1 MKTSI
6 NHMMWMM
13 AFLLLGVLPSA
24 AQEVAQMN
32 NDAFRQYVDMLYKQG
47 QAAYLKSDRLTT
59 KSCYE
64 QMESAIDARVEAGK
78 LSQETADSLMQY
90 VRKLEGDYHYDNA
103 DYDKT
108 SFGLAASSFME
119 ALEYA
124 ESDEH
129 PFLEANFNQCVLHME
144 LSQLYYKQAC
154 QETDAGKRQRKFES
168 ALEEMQE
175 AEKRARNWYNPER
188 PDSFNVYF
196 QATAGLAMCYA
207 RVEKCDSALLLI
219 DELIEEFKDTDSE
232 RYGELLRRKAKII
245 MLQIEGG
252 DTNASISQALDCYKR
267 YFNIKRTDALV
278 NFTGMDSGQREQY
291 WMNIRPFVTDCY
303 RLEEADPA
311 FLYDVTLF
319 AKGLLLQLNRDGG
332 GKQSLNYTWQQ
343 IQQRLPADGC
353 AIEFVQYE
361 KGGAQHMGALV
372 LGKTGQ
378 PRFVRMMAPEELA
391 AKSTGSFTVSERLY
405 VTDGKKKNE
414 LYNDTALA
422 SLIWNSQ
429 LIDAMGKAKKVYFAP
444 DGYMHQIAVEYLLPQ
459 NLKNLSFYRLT
470 STRRLMDDSPTAK
483 GASALILGGVVY
495 ATQVT
500 GASQDNDTRAYDNAR
515 GLHFDYLKNSGREV
529 QEIHDHRNIGADRLL
544 LGEAV
549 TEGSFRTL
557 CSQFPILHI
566 STHGVFTAAKTPQ
579 GTDLKPCLSD
589 ESLSQCFLALAG
601 VQTAVDSPQY
611 DRENQDGV
619 LSAREMS
626 GLDMSRVQLFV
637 LACCETALGYVTSDG
652 VYGIQRGL
660 KNAGVGAIV
669 ATLWDIDDEAA
680 TMFMV
685 ALHDL
690 LAKGQ
695 TIHQAFYGARQALLS
710 TKMEDNQER
719 VKRFNP
725 VTLTEEMYAGDD
737 YSDPRYVD
745 AFILID
751 ALD

>member
-1 MKTSI
+1 M
-6 NHMMWMM
+6 
-13 AFLLLGVLPSA
+13 
-24 AQEVAQMN
+24 
-32 NDAFRQYVDMLYKQG
+32 
-47 QAAYLKSDRLTT
+47 
-59 KSCYE
+59 
-64 QMESAIDARVEAGK
+64 
-78 LSQETADSLMQY
+78 
-90 VRKLEGDYHYDNA
+90 
-103 DYDKT
+103 
-108 SFGLAASSFME
+108 
-119 ALEYA
+119 
-124 ESDEH
+124 
-129 PFLEANFNQCVLHME
+129 
-144 LSQLYYKQAC
+144 
-154 QETDAGKRQRKFES
+154 
-168 ALEEMQE
+168 
-175 AEKRARNWYNPER
+175 
-188 PDSFNVYF
+188 
-196 QATAGLAMCYA
+196 
-207 RVEKCDSALLLI
+207 
-219 DELIEEFKDTDSE
+219 
-232 RYGELLRRKAKII
+232 
-245 MLQIEGG
+245 
-252 DTNASISQALDCYKR
+252 
-267 YFNIKRTDALV
+267 
-278 NFTGMDSGQREQY
+278 
-291 WMNIRPFVTDCY
+291 
-303 RLEEADPA
+303 
-311 FLYDVTLF
+311 
-319 AKGLLLQLNRDGG
+319 
-332 GKQSLNYTWQQ
+332 
-343 IQQRLPADGC
+343 
-353 AIEFVQYE
+353 
-361 KGGAQHMGALV
+361 
-372 LGKTGQ
+372 
-378 PRFVRMMAPEELA
+378 
-391 AKSTGSFTVSERLY
+391 
-405 VTDGKKKNE
+405 
-414 LYNDTALA
+414 
-422 SLIWNSQ
+422 
-429 LIDAMGKAKKVYFAP
+429 
-444 DGYMHQIAVEYLLPQ
+444 
-459 NLKNLSFYRLT
+459 
-470 STRRLMDDSPTAK
+470 
-483 GASALILGGVVY
+483 VY

-529 QEIHDHRNIGADRLL
+529 QDILDHRKIGADRLL

-557 CSQFPILHI
+557 CGQFPILHI

-669 ATLWDIDDEAA
+669 ATLWDIDDEAS

-725 VTLTEEMYAGDD
+725 VTLTEEMYAGED